1 MANVAL
7 SSHFRDF
14 FVCSDFTECL
24 ETTLVPIVMKQ
35 LGLNKLSY
43 LLNSVE
49 SYNLCSNSYN
59 ERLFGVNESIE
70 DKYLNIVSKA
80 NKFASNLINDTL
92 TNVSLNNLVNKE
104 SVSQGKHGLVTVNNN
119 SNTNKQPQFLNS
131 LDSLSI
137 TNALNNLYNSSKQIS
152 KHGIDISNEVSI
164 EITIKYRKYVHD
176 LLSAIEK
183 NEESF
188 KELNKDLI
196 TTRLNLIKDQNTYIN
211 NSEKLI
217 QFKRDNY
224 LEKEIFNN
232 FERNLNLK
240 KLNNRIKLIDFKID
254 STDIN
259 INVKG
264 LKIKPIN
271 KLDFF
276 DIINKMIISI
286 KTEKLKQTSS
296 LPFSFNSKL
305 VFQFKGCDFYDYC
318 KKNLISD
325 FDLEGEEEGEVQ
337 IKELDEEIIKSF
349 GDQLISLKLVKPP
362 NSISRILNSST
373 ILYQWT
379 DLAYYLS
386 GNIIQ
391 SRVDLIYEDDNM
403 YEVNDNSNNN
413 VSNNTNTEET
423 ANEGNELTKIFK
435 KLNVSSGDLINQT
448 IGLTNP
454 NLSKST
460 LSLVSNTN
468 SIDSISNNNI
478 NNIDYEFKQLY
489 LIMKKSNDK
498 YIESLLKYDEEVCK
512 FEESMFDVCN
522 FLEFKYF
529 EIKKQVK
536 VIINEFFISYGH
548 HDSILKLND
557 EINIESNEDL
567 FEFFKY
573 ENDLRQ
579 RKYLPTIHVYET
591 YPSNFKSIKQIFG
604 IDLPK
609 LCLLHNTKIP
619 IIIIEIINRINKNF
633 NIHQKFEIWNNKLS
647 KKNDLTD
654 ILEIRNRINNIFLNN
669 TNNSDIVDTVSEAVS
684 KSEKEGKLEEQEGEE
699 HGEGHKQEHQLREY
713 YYNDY
718 QNFARQINIIL
729 DSLKPNLLG
738 LLIKRYL
745 LELPD
750 SLIKRSAIIAFN
762 ELFDETDEESK
773 ESLNFDKAFKN
784 FYNEFNEKELKIFEK
799 GNEENINEIN
809 ILNDFEFFNKN
820 LLGCLLHHWNEI
832 INEIDQELNNNNKD
846 NDNGDNVDNIDKNG
860 FFNSDSK
867 DEFIKSL
874 ACNYVSVILKPN
886 NDEDEFLRDEYCFT
900 FFKKLIECYKK

>member
-24 ETTLVPIVMKQ
+24 ETTLIPIVMKQ
-35 LGLNKLSY
+35 LGTNKLSY

-49 SYNLCSNSYN
+49 NYNSCSNSYN
-59 ERLFGVNESIE
+59 EKLFGVNESIE

-104 SVSQGKHGLVTVNNN
+104 SVIQGKNGLATVNT
-119 SNTNKQPQFLNS
+119 SNANKPPQYLNS

-137 TNALNNLYNSSKQIS
+137 TNALNNLYNSSKEIS
-152 KHGIDISNEVSI
+152 KHGIDISNEVSND
-164 EITIKYRKYVHD
+164 ITIKYRKYVHD
-176 LLSAIEK
+176 LISAIEK
-183 NEESF
+183 SEESF

-224 LEKEIFNN
+224 LNKEIFSN
-232 FERNLNLK
+232 FEMNLNFK
-240 KLNNRIKLIDFKID
+240 KLNNRIKLIDSKTD

-259 INVKG
+259 IKFKE
-264 LKIKPIN
+264 LKTKPIN
-271 KLDFF
+271 KLKFF
-276 DIINKMIISI
+276 NIINKMIISI

-296 LPFSFNSKL
+296 LPFNFNSKL
-305 VFQFKGCDFYDYC
+305 IFQFKGCDFYDYC
-318 KKNLISD
+318 KKNLICD
-325 FDLEGEEEGEVQ
+325 FDIEKKEEGEEGE
-337 IKELDEEIIKSF
+337 ELDEENIKSF
-349 GDQLISLKLVKPP
+349 GNQLISLKLVKPP
-362 NSISRILNSST
+362 NSIDGILNSSA

-391 SRVDLIYEDDNM
+391 SRVDSIYEDENM
-403 YEVNDNSNNN
+403 YEVNDTSNNN
-413 VSNNTNTEET
+413 INSEET
-423 ANEGNELTKIFK
+423 SNEGNELTKIFK

-454 NLSKST
+454 NLNKST
-460 LSLVSNTN
+460 LSLISNTN
-468 SIDSISNNNI
+468 SIDSISNSNI
-478 NNIDYEFKQLY
+478 NSIDYEFKQLY

-498 YIESLLKYDEEVCK
+498 YIESLLKYDEELCK
-512 FEESMFDVCN
+512 FEESMFEICN

-536 VIINEFFISYGH
+536 IIINEFLINYGH
-548 HDSILKLND
+548 NDSIIKLNN
-557 EINIESNEDL
+557 EINIENNEEL

-579 RKYLPTIHVYET
+579 RKYLPTIHVYEA

-619 IIIIEIINRINKNF
+619 IIIVEIIKRINKNF

-669 TNNSDIVDTVSEAVS
+669 TNNSNISDKESEVN
-684 KSEKEGKLEEQEGEE
+684 KKLENEKEIEIESKIEGESDEQYEGYKQEQELG
-699 HGEGHKQEHQLREY
+699 EY

-718 QNFARQINIIL
+718 QNFERQINIIL

-745 LELPD
+745 LELPE

-762 ELFDETDEESK
+762 ELFDENDEESK

-784 FYNEFNEKELKIFEK
+784 FYNEFNEKELKIIEK
-799 GNEENINEIN
+799 GNEKNINEIN

-832 INEIDQELNNNNKD
+832 INEIEQELNSND
-846 NDNGDNVDNIDKNG
+846 NDNNDK
-860 FFNSDSK
+860 FFNSESK